1 MPAAAAISKVS
12 VRPPARLP
20 EIKHTPKTCMASL
33 KKCCAEIPKQHTGL
47 SDSQKY
53 PATYYQGWVQFKE
66 HTGNKQLLEWMCQDL
81 PAMRRAI
88 PRQSRR
94 ESSRSP
100 RAAPARLSTFL
111 SDASQ
116 EGAVSELAVGWEE
129 RLRIWWDPCGSL
141 GRWVMCQTLLSASCL
156 ESQSGS
162 APFPRAAMHRAEV
175 RGLSGEHRHCC
186 SAGAGIQGGL
196 WASAGTCEAEHS
208 RLTPD
213 FLSTVQLG
221 GEGSCSIS
229 HTCLA
234 FLDVTAINK

>member
-1 MPAAAAISKVS
+1 MSGFASDAQGNPKAERAGEQQVS
-12 VRPPARLP
+12 PSGAGSAL
-20 EIKHTPKTCMASL
+20 H
-33 KKCCAEIPKQHTGL
+33 IPKR
-47 SDSQKY
+47 
-53 PATYYQGWVQFKE
+53 
-66 HTGNKQLLEWMCQDL
+66 CQ
-81 PAMRRAI
+81 PGGSGVGVGGGMGG
-88 PRQSRR
+88 
-94 ESSRSP
+94 E
-100 RAAPARLSTFL
+100 AAHLVVHPF
-111 SDASQ
+111 
-116 EGAVSELAVGWEE
+116 
-129 RLRIWWDPCGSL
+129 GSL